1 MSAPYSHNPGT
12 LTPHPATIAAS
23 ARPVAATLVVYG
35 ALLTVDSVRYAVVST
50 GCNGR
55 AKDLF
60 VRVLTPAKERG
71 FGGDLEDCRMQVARA
86 EALDL
91 AGVMAEA
98 FHRLWSQHAAPAED
112 GTTAV
117 YVSSPEVCQVLT
129 AYPEEYPGMVVRTV
143 VSGAAMQS
151 TWQACRTWHSAA
163 VTSLQDEYEAK
174 RAREEE
180 AKAAAEYAALAH
192 VVVGTDASRN
202 TYGSTAG
209 WAAASSTGDLFIG
222 SLRAQSI
229 APAEATAIASAVQGY
244 GHRGFRVIDV
254 LTDSMTCY
262 RLFNQPEEYPG
273 LLHHVG
279 MKKCAQVVQEWR
291 DAGVVVNVHWVRGH
305 HGHLLNEF
313 ADRAAVYA
321 RRDREWRL
329 HGGRNTAVWDRIRDE
344 FTEALAHADIEA
356 LIGMESNEDFHAA
369 PALA

>member
-71 FGGDLEDCRMQVARA
+71 FGGDPEDCRMQVARA
-86 EALDL
+86 EAMDL

-98 FHRLWSQHAAPAED
+98 FHRLWSQHAAPAEE
-112 GTTAV
+112 GATAV

-129 AYPEEYPGMVVRTV
+129 VYPEEYPGMVVRTV

-202 TYGSTAG
+202 TYGTTAG
-209 WAAASSTGDLFIG
+209 WAAAATTGDIFTG
-222 SLRAQSI
+222 CLRTRSI
-229 APAEATAIASAVQGY
+229 AHAEATAIASAVKRCGR
-244 GHRGFRVIDV
+244 RGFRTIDV
-254 LTDSMTCY
+254 LTDSMACY
-262 RLFNQPEEYPG
+262 RLFNHPDQCSQMLQQSAMRE
-273 LLHHVG
+273 
-279 MKKCAQVVQEWR
+279 CAEVVQQWR
-291 DAGVVVNVHWVRGH
+291 DAGVVVNIHWVRGH
-305 HGHLLNEF
+305 NGHVLNEF

-321 RRDREWRL
+321 RRDCEWRL

-344 FTEALAHADIEA
+344 FTEALAHADIED

>member
-12 LTPHPATIAAS
+12 LTPNPATIAAS

-71 FGGDLEDCRMQVARA
+71 FGGDPEDCRMQVARA
-86 EALDL
+86 EAMDL

-98 FHRLWSQHAAPAED
+98 FHRLWSQHAAPAEE
-112 GTTAV
+112 GATAV

-129 AYPEEYPGMVVRTV
+129 VYPEEYPGMVVRTV

-202 TYGSTAG
+202 TYGTTAG
-209 WAAASSTGDLFIG
+209 WAAAATTGDIFTG
-222 SLRAQSI
+222 CLRTRSI
-229 APAEATAIASAVQGY
+229 AHAEATAIASAVKRCGR
-244 GHRGFRVIDV
+244 RGFRTIDV
-254 LTDSMTCY
+254 LTDSMACY
-262 RLFNQPEEYPG
+262 RLFNHPDQCSQMLQQSAMRE
-273 LLHHVG
+273 
-279 MKKCAQVVQEWR
+279 CAEVVQQWR
-291 DAGVVVNVHWVRGH
+291 DAGVVVNIHWVRGH
-305 HGHLLNEF
+305 NGHVLNEF
-313 ADRAAVYA
+313 ADRAAVHV
-321 RRDREWRL
+321 RRKYEWGL
-329 HGGRNTAVWDRIRDE
+329 HGDCGRSIYSRIRTD
-344 FTEALAHADIEA
+344 FDEALAKVDIDDLLVMDPSA
-356 LIGMESNEDFHAA
+356 DFHAA
-369 PALA
+369 LARA